1 LNGTGKLNDPGYT
14 EQWLQEGDSI
24 EMEVDGLGILTNTIV
39 REESD
44 FSLLE
49 EKKK

>member
-1 LNGTGKLNDPGYT
+1 
-14 EQWLQEGDSI
+14 
-24 EMEVDGLGILTNTIV
+24 MEVDGLGILTNTIV
-39 REESD
+39 REESE